1 MAKKPDKQK
10 GKQAKAA
17 EETVKVT
24 ISAHPR
30 AKAGV
35 RRARTRA
42 ALIAFIGVLVLNLV
56 GDQTPFD
63 AVWRA
68 LLAGIVVNVIVWRC
82 AIVVWRH
89 ILLSELEQLEEA
101 RKERVREQ
109 QEAYER
115 ARAEADAANAA
126 NARAS

>member
-1 MAKKPDKQK
+1 MAKTKDKK
-10 GKQAKAA
+10 GEPA

-30 AKAGV
+30 AKAGI

-42 ALIAFIGVLVLNLV
+42 ALIAFIAVLALNLA
-56 GDQTPFD
+56 GDQAAFD

-89 ILLSELEQLEEA
+89 ILKSELDQLRDAREERA
-101 RKERVREQ
+101 REQ
-109 QEAYER
+109 REAYER
-115 ARAEADAANAA
+115 AREAAAKANA
-126 NARAS
+126 S

>member
-1 MAKKPDKQK
+1 MAKDKDKRKK
-10 GKQAKAA
+10 GASA

-68 LLAGIVVNVIVWRC
+68 LLAGIVVNVIAWRC

-89 ILLSELEQLEEA
+89 ILKVELDQLREA
-101 RKERVREQ
+101 REERAREQ
-109 QEAYER
+109 REAHKR
-115 ARAEADAANAA
+115 ARAETEAADAANARA
-126 NARAS
+126 N

>member
-1 MAKKPDKQK
+1 MAKDKDKK
-10 GKQAKAA
+10 GKKGEEAK
-17 EETVKVT
+17 TVKVT

-30 AKAGV
+30 AKAGI

-42 ALIAFIGVLVLNLV
+42 ALIAFILVLVLNLV
-56 GDQTPFD
+56 GDQTPFE

-89 ILLSELEQLEEA
+89 VLKVELEQLREA
-101 RKERVREQ
+101 REERAREQ
-109 QEAYER
+109 REARER
-115 ARAEADAANAA
+115 ARAEAEAANAA
-126 NARAS
+126 NARAG

>member
-1 MAKKPDKQK
+1 MAKDKDK
-10 GKQAKAA
+10 KAKKAD
-17 EETVKVT
+17 ETVKVT

-30 AKAGV
+30 AKAGI

-56 GDQTPFD
+56 GDQTTFD

-89 ILLSELEQLEEA
+89 ILKSELEQLRETREERA
-101 RKERVREQ
+101 REQ
-109 QEAYER
+109 REAYER
-115 ARAEADAANAA
+115 ARAEAEAADKAANAQ
-126 NARAS
+126 AR

>member
-1 MAKKPDKQK
+1 MAKDKDKEK
-10 GKQAKAA
+10 GKQDAKA
-17 EETVKVT
+17 EKTVRVT

-42 ALIAFIGVLVLNLV
+42 ALIAFILVLVLNLV
-56 GDQTPFD
+56 GGQTPFD

-68 LLAGIVVNVIVWRC
+68 LLAGIVVNVIAWRC

-89 ILLSELEQLEEA
+89 ILRSELEQLRA
-101 RKERVREQ
+101 TRE
-109 QEAYER
+109 ER
-115 ARAEADAANAA
+115 AREQREAFERSRGGEA

>member
-1 MAKKPDKQK
+1 MAKDSNKK
-10 GKQAKAA
+10 AKKA

-24 ISAHPR
+24 ISSHPR
-30 AKAGV
+30 AKAGI

-89 ILLSELEQLEEA
+89 ILKSELEQLRETREERA
-101 RKERVREQ
+101 REQ
-109 QEAYER
+109 REAYER
-115 ARAEADAANAA
+115 ARAEAEAAKAQ
-126 NARAS
+126 AS